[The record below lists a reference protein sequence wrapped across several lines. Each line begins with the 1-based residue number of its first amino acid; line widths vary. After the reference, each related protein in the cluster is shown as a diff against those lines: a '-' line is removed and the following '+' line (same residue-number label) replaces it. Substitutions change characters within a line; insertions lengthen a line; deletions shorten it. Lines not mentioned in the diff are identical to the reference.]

1 MIIRYM
7 IIYLKAWND
16 EGYVA
21 INFPPLFEAAAAAA
35 SPAFVK

>member
-1 MIIRYM
+1 MSRLCM
-7 IIYLKAWND
+7 KSYLKAWND

-35 SPAFVK
+35 RPAFVK